1 MIFSIRLQFDRIAEN
16 KFKGN
21 IILVLLC
28 FFCSPAWGQDT
39 LFFRDGS
46 FATGKIQQAGFRKIT
61 YMQYNVSG
69 DSVLVKEKSS
79 RLDSIFFKSGL
90 HYRKGV
96 SEASLL
102 PDENLQRFG
111 YYWQGR
117 YFGNKQTEFPKS
129 LIAVNYLAG
138 LGVIGLPYTMYK
150 AGKLPPAS
158 EIPTPQT
165 LLMKSNKDF
174 ARGYSDGVKR
184 TNLNAFL
191 PVYLSGLLTS
201 FLAIALFYPR

>member
-1 MIFSIRLQFDRIAEN
+1 MTFTALHRFDQKAES

-21 IILVLLC
+21 VLAILLC
-28 FFCSPAWGQDT
+28 FLGSLACGQDT

-46 FATGKIQQAGFRKIT
+46 YATGKIRQAGYRKIT
-61 YMQYNVSG
+61 YMQYNASG
-69 DSVLVKEKSS
+69 DSALVKEKSS
-79 RLDSIFFKSGL
+79 RLDSIYFKSGL
-90 HYRKGV
+90 HYRKGI
-96 SEASLL
+96 SEANLL

-117 YFGNKQTEFPKS
+117 YFGNKRTEFPKS
-129 LIAVNYLAG
+129 LIAANYLAG
-138 LGVIGLPYTMYK
+138 LAVIGLPYTMYK

-165 LLMKSNKDF
+165 LLMKSSKDF
-174 ARGYSDGVKR
+174 ARGYSDEVKR

-201 FLAIALFYPR
+201 ILAIALFYPR